1 MTLLTKTSQRYE
13 GVVFSTSSEGDTT
26 GVTLKDVKEI
36 TSPGAS
42 LKDLFFIASTNI
54 ESWTSGPADAKIPNG
69 DCEVFPS
76 ECGQLQ
82 SLNISLSAF
91 RTDADIS
98 QKKGPGRERELQ
110 AWVPSGDG
118 SVAPVLTAPGD
129 DDTFGPGSTGNTS
142 WDQFTAN
149 EQLFGVKA
157 SFDEDIYT
165 TKLDR
170 SAPDFKERERKAQRI
185 ANEII
190 GVRPAYATY

>member
-42 LKDLFFIASTNI
+42 LKDFFFIASTNI

-118 SVAPVLTAPGD
+118 SVAPVTAPGD

-190 GVRPAYATY
+190 GVRPTYATY